1 MAAGDVSILVVDD
14 DRAIRSLLEALL
26 LRSGATVDSASDGRE
41 AIERLRTGAYA
52 AIILDLMMPVVD
64 GFEVLEHVRSNAPE
78 LLSRIIVLTAVSQK
92 RLDALAQYSGDIWA
106 VIRKPFDLNE
116 LMASVTACA
125 TAARTAN

>member
-1 MAAGDVSILVVDD
+1 MAAADVSVLVVDD

-26 LRSGATVDSASDGRE
+26 LRSGASVDSACDGRE
-41 AIERLRTGAYA
+41 AIERLKTETYA
-52 AIILDLMMPVVD
+52 AIILDLMMPAVD

-92 RLDALAQYSGDIWA
+92 RLDTLAQYTGNIWG